1 MEAEILLL
9 TNPPQ
14 NTLWRA
20 IQANTNA
27 NQISTYGSY
36 LTKRCIKCRMTTQ
49 YPSKAFF
56 YYSPTEARFNTTIAR
71 GLGQMLERM

>member
-27 NQISTYGSY
+27 NQISTYASY
-36 LTKRCIKCRMTTQ
+36 LTKRCMKGRMTAQ
-49 YPSKAFF
+49 YPSKAFLD
-56 YYSPTEARFNTTIAR
+56 YGPTRARFKYKKASR
-71 GLGQMLERM
+71 A